1 MKKLFYV
8 LIAAMATSLLG
19 GCGLGTGSSAPPPPW
34 ANTNAP
40 LFNSPDNGATAG
52 DGRVELQWIP
62 TSGVEYWVFAATNS
76 ALTAFNWTGL
86 ANAQALVAA
95 PTPSYM
101 CGLIDNL
108 PYYFA
113 TNGRIDGGPGG
124 ASSSTITATPYDAST
139 KWLRNITS
147 FTSPIYGLGYTS
159 LTTCANNT
167 ALSATGTFAA
177 VGQGG
182 AIFTSADGISWAQQT
197 TPVGFSANLNA
208 VAGYA
213 ANQNNATTPGLRW
226 VAVGNGGASVYS
238 LDGITWTVG
247 NPANSSSSANPGNN
261 TLRSITQ
268 VGGTFWAVGDK
279 GTVINSSDG
288 INWNSAWASITTNN
302 LNGISYAGGVYVAV
316 GDSGT
321 IMTNGTLVTPAPTI
335 QKLNQ
340 VAAIATAYGSIYV
353 AVGAN
358 GTIVTSDS
366 YHGTGAWTAMALPG
380 APNLV
385 GVTVESRGVETQTA
399 YTNAP
404 LPDSKLGFIAS
415 AQFVAI
421 DDAGNAYT
429 SLNGY
434 DWTTTANPTGKIPTG
449 TTSLNAIV
457 SSGFGYIA
465 AGNTTDFPVYAF

>member
-34 ANTNAP
+34 LTN
-40 LFNSPDNGATAG
+40 TAG
-52 DGRVELQWIP
+52 DGRVILNWTATP
-62 TSGVEYWVFAATNS
+62 GVEYWVFAATDP

-86 ANAQALVAA
+86 ANAQAVIASPA
-95 PTPSYM
+95 PSYI
-101 CGLIDNL
+101 CGLIDGMT
-108 PYYFA
+108 YYFA
-113 TNGRIDGGPGG
+113 TNGRINGGPGG
-124 ASSSTITATPYDAST
+124 ASSPTISLTPHNAST
-139 KWLRNITS
+139 QSWNPSAIT
-147 FTSPIYGLGYTS
+147 PNIYGVGYTG

-177 VGQGG
+177 VGAGG
-182 AIFTSADGISWAQQT
+182 GILTSPDGKTWTQQT
-197 TPVGFSANLNA
+197 TPTGFSANLNA

-247 NPANSSSSANPGNN
+247 NPANSSSPANPGNN

-288 INWNSAWASITTNN
+288 INWNSAWASITPNN
-302 LNGISYAGGVYVAV
+302 LNGISYAGGVYVMV

-321 IMTNGTLVTPAPTI
+321 IMTNGTLVTSPTT

-340 VAAIATAYGSIYV
+340 VATIATAYGSIYV
-353 AVGAN
+353 AVGDG
-358 GTIVTSDS
+358 GTIVTTNSGYQS
-366 YHGTGAWTAMALPG
+366 GKWSAVTLPG
-380 APNLV
+380 APAPNLV
-385 GVTVESRGVETQTA
+385 GVTVEPLGVETTTA
-399 YTNAP
+399 YTTAP
-404 LPDSKLGFIAS
+404 AIDPWLGFISA
-415 AQFVAI
+415 AQFVAM
-421 DDAGNAYT
+421 DNLGNTYT
-429 SLNGY
+429 SVNGH
-434 DWTTTANPTGKIPTG
+434 DWTATGNNTG
-449 TTSLNAIV
+449 TTCTAGTTCMNPLT

-465 AGNTTDFPVYAF
+465 VGDNSKAAYAF